1 VSVWLYASVIAG
13 LFCLSVLAVLIYLLD
28 RSASNAER
36 PDQDHFR

>member
-1 VSVWLYASVIAG
+1 LYASVIAG